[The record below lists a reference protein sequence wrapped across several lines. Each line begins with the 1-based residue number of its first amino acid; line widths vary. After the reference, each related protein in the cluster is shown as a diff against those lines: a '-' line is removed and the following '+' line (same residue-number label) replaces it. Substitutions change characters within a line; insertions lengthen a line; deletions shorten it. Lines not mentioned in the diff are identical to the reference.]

1 MKYFCHKTL
10 TRLVCI
16 SEDRQNY
23 NKQNKRMMRKIIVA
37 MVLML
42 GVQMS
47 QAQTV
52 SGLFSE
58 FRSEENAEYVSVPR
72 ILMQIS
78 KWAMRCMMEE
88 DEVPQIVY
96 KISSVR
102 VLELSD
108 CSGEVQD
115 RFAARMKKLKIKGYE
130 PLVAVKEDG
139 NNVKIWG
146 KVDGEEIRELV
157 IGVHGDGDAVLCCIK
172 GRLGMDDIYQVMEMK

>member
-1 MKYFCHKTL
+1 
-10 TRLVCI
+10 
-16 SEDRQNY
+16 
-23 NKQNKRMMRKIIVA
+23 MMRKIIVA

-52 SGLFSE
+52 NGLFSE
-58 FRSEENAEYVSVPR
+58 FRGEENAEYINVPR

-102 VLELSD
+102 VLELSE
-108 CSGEVQD
+108 CSEEVQD
-115 RFAARMKKLKIKGYE
+115 RFAAKMKKLKMRGYE
-130 PLVAVKEDG
+130 PLVAVKEG
-139 NNVKIWG
+139 GSNVKIWG
-146 KVDGEEIRELV
+146 KVDGENVRELV
-157 IGVHGDGDAVLCCIK
+157 IGVHGDGDATLCRIK
-172 GRLGMDDIYQVMEMK
+172 GELSMDDIYQVMEIK